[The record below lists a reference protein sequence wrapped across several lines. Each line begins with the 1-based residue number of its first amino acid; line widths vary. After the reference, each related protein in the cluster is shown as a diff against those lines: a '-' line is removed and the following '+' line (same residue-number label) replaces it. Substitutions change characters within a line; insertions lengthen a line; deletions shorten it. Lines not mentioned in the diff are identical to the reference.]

1 MHSHSK
7 SKPSKSVAEDLS
19 SSASKAR
26 TTTASTTNTA
36 KTATISK
43 ATRVENLYGSD
54 VIDVLPLPLPS
65 ASSAVALS
73 VCQSAPVQPQILAP
87 SPPPSPL
94 SHGPI
99 SHLDGAPEHEA
110 FRVHVPPGN
119 VVPRYD
125 RVDVDVDVAD
135 AGTSISTLTAMGTT
149 TGTGTNRTKVTFVTR
164 RSRSP
169 QHDHSQVVV
178 SPMRRGMKRPS
189 MNVDA
194 GEVVDWN
201 PDPVRVDLAP
211 QEDHGCDY
219 DRYDGD
225 DGYGHS
231 HGRSPQGNARPLK
244 KSRCAGGSSFA
255 SGREREQGRCGHGPM
270 PRVKGRTSTSTST
283 ASAPPGRTTLPPART
298 KYIPNPASL
307 LPVLPSPSTSAQ
319 GPGILQHL
327 THLREAHR
335 KIGIGRERDGADGL
349 VSAAVRGGERGRLSG
364 SSGSR
369 RRTRGLVRTEG
380 QFQSQSQLRAHARA
394 AVKGGRTSSVT
405 VRADEGENG
414 VMQRRP
420 EGPLRNT
427 STTNTMPTLPS
438 SSSSS
443 MSTLTKPV
451 AFTFRVDARLEARKA
466 DAHKLHAASVPQ
478 PNSQSHR
485 ETRPVPLFNSHHG
498 ETSLSL
504 RKEDAMTTSTTTA
517 IPFIFST
524 EQRAKERA
532 KFDAMMRHKEEEMAR
547 VREEARRRAEE
558 EEEMEIREIRRRA
571 VPKANEIPE
580 WYAGMPKRK
589 RVGFEGDHEGDQV

>member
-1 MHSHSK
+1 MIHGSMFSVSISVWRLRNSAQSVSFTPTCTFFETGLVTDLFTPRLIHHSFTHSRICKTHARTRSVHSHSK

-135 AGTSISTLTAMGTT
+135 AGTSTSTLTAMGTT

-169 QHDHSQVVV
+169 QYDHNQVVV

-244 KSRCAGGSSFA
+244 KSRCAGGSD
-255 SGREREQGRCGHGPM
+255 
-270 PRVKGRTSTSTST
+270 
-283 ASAPPGRTTLPPART
+283 
-298 KYIPNPASL
+298 
-307 LPVLPSPSTSAQ
+307 
-319 GPGILQHL
+319 
-327 THLREAHR
+327 R
-335 KIGIGRERDGADGL
+335 K
-349 VSAAVRGGERGRLSG
+349 
-364 SSGSR
+364 
-369 RRTRGLVRTEG
+369 
-380 QFQSQSQLRAHARA
+380 
-394 AVKGGRTSSVT
+394 SV
-405 VRADEGENG
+405 V
-414 VMQRRP
+414 
-420 EGPLRNT
+420 
-427 STTNTMPTLPS
+427 
-438 SSSSS
+438 
-443 MSTLTKPV
+443 
-451 AFTFRVDARLEARKA
+451 
-466 DAHKLHAASVPQ
+466 
-478 PNSQSHR
+478 
-485 ETRPVPLFNSHHG
+485 
-498 ETSLSL
+498 
-504 RKEDAMTTSTTTA
+504 
-517 IPFIFST
+517 
-524 EQRAKERA
+524 
-532 KFDAMMRHKEEEMAR
+532 
-547 VREEARRRAEE
+547 
-558 EEEMEIREIRRRA
+558 
-571 VPKANEIPE
+571 
-580 WYAGMPKRK
+580 
-589 RVGFEGDHEGDQV
+589 